1 EVYDQDTINEIIDAL
16 DNGKEISDFA
26 KEVAESVTVLDF
38 SLYPKPISNIAKI
51 LEVFKNVEI
60 LTMPES
66 TKNDDLD
73 ALVNLQKL
81 RGLNLKDSVCITDIS
96 PLASLTTLQSLN
108 LEYCYKLTDI
118 SPLANLTALQSLALV
133 ECSKIIDI

>member
-81 RGLNLKDSVCITDIS
+81 RGLNLTKCGGITNIS
-96 PLASLTTLQSLN
+96 PLSSLLALQSLN
-108 LEYCYKLTDI
+108 LAYCNKITDV
-118 SPLANLTALQSLALV
+118 SPLAN
-133 ECSKIIDI
+133 